1 MKFIKILITFSFIFT
16 FASCKEEIVARNLDQ
31 KQANEIVSVFSK
43 FKISSKVTKDANSKK
58 LLMVKVDRDDYE
70 EAASILTQK
79 GLPKDKG
86 STFADVISH
95 HGILPDSKRMEDL
108 RLDKA
113 LALEIEESLSKMNE
127 FSNVSV
133 VVRKEYLGNLSNP
146 LVSVLLVKNVSDSVV
161 NYDNVYNIIQTAIP
175 GIAKRDIKLVIEVK
189 NDEGFLNENYTKS
202 LDGKNSRLIK
212 LEKFLG
218 KFNVSKDDYVRLS
231 MFYISSL
238 FIAFSLGVMAVFG
251 GIKFKNYRKEKS
263 KIFEVT
269 SKDLLGKNIVKKG

>member
-1 MKFIKILITFSFIFT
+1 MLITLSLIFVLS
-16 FASCKEEIVARNLDQ
+16 SCKEEIVARNLDQ

-43 FKISSKVTKDANSKK
+43 FKISSKVTKDTNSKK

-70 EAASILTQK
+70 DAASILTLK
-79 GLPKDKG
+79 GLPKEKG
-86 STFADVISH
+86 SSFSEVISH

-113 LALEIEESLSKMNE
+113 LALEIEESISKMIE
-127 FSNVSV
+127 FSSVSV
-133 VVRKEYLGNLSNP
+133 VVRKEYLDKLHNP
-146 LVSVLLVKNVSDSVV
+146 LVAVLLVKNTNDSVI
-161 NYDNVYNIIQTAIP
+161 NYDTIYDIIQTAIP
-175 GIAKRDIKLVIEVK
+175 GIERNNIKVVVEEK
-189 NDEGFLNENYTKS
+189 SNEDFFNGS
-202 LDGKNSRLIK
+202 FARSFDGDNSKLIK

-218 KFNVSKDDYVRLS
+218 KFNVSSDDYTRLN

-238 FIAFSLGVMAVFG
+238 FIAFSLGAITVCGYV
-251 GIKFKNYRKEKS
+251 KFKNYKKEKA